1 MKDSLLESG
10 RRQRRGHGRPTL
22 DHVAAV
28 AQVTR
33 ITVSRYL
40 REPHLVAADT
50 AERIQAAITQT
61 GYVRNLQA
69 GQLASGRSKMV
80 AALIPNVSH
89 SIFGESIQGLADGL
103 RDTDYELLLMP
114 TGYSLEREEAQLRA
128 LAGWAPAALVVTG
141 RHHTPGALRLLHEAR
156 QAGTPVVEIWDRGP
170 RSRTG
175 DDAPPLAQI
184 GFDHHAVGR
193 AVAEHLLSQGHRS
206 LAFVASAVSEDYRAS
221 DRCDGFVQ
229 AARAAGAQARVFR
242 ADAGDVFDAGRALLA
257 PLRSADHGRITGI
270 GVANDQL
277 ACGLLLQ
284 AQAVG
289 VQVPQ
294 ALSVVGFGDFP
305 IGRQMQPPLS
315 TVRPPRE
322 EIGRATAVALLAA
335 IENES
340 EVQGCELPWLLMDR
354 GSTGP
359 APQLEPQPQR

>member
-1 MKDSLLESG
+1 MKEPLADNG
-10 RRQRRGHGRPTL
+10 RRPRRGHGRPTL
-22 DHVAAV
+22 HDVAAV

-40 REPHLVAADT
+40 REPHLVAPET
-50 AERIQAAITQT
+50 AERIQAAIAQT

-80 AALIPNVSH
+80 AALIPNVGH

-141 RHHTPGALRLLHEAR
+141 RHHTPGALRLLREAQ
-156 QAGTPVVEIWDRGP
+156 QAGTPVVEIWDRG
-170 RSRTG
+170 RSAVA
-175 DDAPPLAQI
+175 DDGAPPLAQI

-193 AVAEHLLSQGHRS
+193 AVAEHLLSLGHRS
-206 LAFVASAVSEDYRAS
+206 LAFVASAVSEDYRAG
-221 DRCDGFVQ
+221 DRCEGFVQ
-229 AARAAGAQARVFR
+229 AAQAAGAQVRVFR
-242 ADAGDVFDAGRALLA
+242 ANAGDVFDAGRALLA

-277 ACGLLLQ
+277 ACGLLLE
-284 AQAVG
+284 AQATG
-289 VQVPQ
+289 LQVPQ

-305 IGRQMQPPLS
+305 IGNQMRPRLT

-322 EIGRATAVALLAA
+322 EIGRATALAVLAA
-335 IENES
+335 IEEEA
-340 EVQGCELPWLLMDR
+340 EVQGCALPWSLIDR
-354 GSTGP
+354 GSTG
-359 APQLEPQPQR
+359 AAL